1 MTPELS
7 PLKSLLFL
15 LIVFVFFV
23 TVQSIVAQP
32 VLYFPSEENI
42 ENKYFREKVVE
53 SQKKEKAR
61 ISGFTKK
68 QVNLINEQIDYRID
82 LLLSLMTSGEILF
95 DSPLQKYVEAVFY
108 KLLKANPVIDQNYQV
123 IVSRSSVPN
132 AFNVGGGFIIIN
144 TGLIER
150 LQSEEELAFILAH
163 ELSHQVMDHVNQNI
177 AENVIAETD
186 KVRKEQI
193 KKILQSRYRVYS
205 QLENLILPGLT
216 NEMSFRRSLEL
227 QADSLGL
234 VYYLN
239 SAYSNLGPLHTMLLL
254 DRIDIDEDTTLIDYR
269 SFFKSDSIL
278 FNPRW
283 LKYGTASSLSGVIA
297 PIDTLSDVL
306 RTHPDALYRFDVLKN
321 ILQMPGIDTTA
332 GPPPNP
338 EFDQI
343 RLLARIET
351 IHGLFLGGSY
361 SRAIH
366 AALKTSALHPELEYP
381 KFITSIMLSRLN
393 KLRIEKKAG
402 LYLDT
407 TNKNYSETYNR
418 TISFLWEINSKD
430 CAQIAYWLV
439 RPANPGNNRF
449 QMEALLYSA
458 MVVDRKKRISFT
470 IFFIQK
476 KFS

>member
-7 PLKSLLFL
+7 PLKRQLFL

-32 VLYFPSEENI
+32 VLYFPSEEI
-42 ENKYFREKVVE
+42 VENKYFREKVVE

-108 KLLKANPVIDQNYQV
+108 KLLKANPVIDQSYQV

-193 KKILQSRYRVYS
+193 KKNIAKQVPCLFAIR
-205 QLENLILPGLT
+205 
-216 NEMSFRRSLEL
+216 
-227 QADSLGL
+227 
-234 VYYLN
+234 
-239 SAYSNLGPLHTMLLL
+239 
-254 DRIDIDEDTTLIDYR
+254 
-269 SFFKSDSIL
+269 KSDTS
-278 FNPRW
+278 
-283 LKYGTASSLSGVIA
+283 
-297 PIDTLSDVL
+297 
-306 RTHPDALYRFDVLKN
+306 
-321 ILQMPGIDTTA
+321 GID
-332 GPPPNP
+332 
-338 EFDQI
+338 Q
-343 RLLARIET
+343 
-351 IHGLFLGGSY
+351 
-361 SRAIH
+361 
-366 AALKTSALHPELEYP
+366 
-381 KFITSIMLSRLN
+381 
-393 KLRIEKKAG
+393 
-402 LYLDT
+402 
-407 TNKNYSETYNR
+407 
-418 TISFLWEINSKD
+418 
-430 CAQIAYWLV
+430 
-439 RPANPGNNRF
+439 
-449 QMEALLYSA
+449 
-458 MVVDRKKRISFT
+458 
-470 IFFIQK
+470 
-476 KFS
+476 